1 MVSLNPRVVSTIV
14 SDGRIISIYLQH
26 GADIFLFI
34 SSEQVRYVPCEAR
47 LDQNMCLLSLNKKRT
62 MLQCRQKDIIIP
74 SGSPGVDGGDVL
86 G

>member
-1 MVSLNPRVVSTIV
+1 MVSLNPIVVNTMI
-14 SDGRIISIYLQH
+14 SDGRNISVYLQQ

-47 LDQNMCLLSLNKKRT
+47 LDKNMCLLSLNMKRT